1 MASLFFND
9 NTSPE
14 LLTRAQNWV
23 QRSPASLSVKEIPW
37 AANGISAE
45 LLMIYVSY
53 IYNIDSQ
60 LQSHW
65 QGRTGIDKACMHLIR
80 VLLNAQN
87 VVSSSLIL
95 TSLVSFKEPK
105 NIALTTG
112 LTSASNTSGKGAK
125 KTNKC
130 QFWPYIHTYS
140 IKTNILCFFSQA
152 TIGKNIKKTYKN

>member
-80 VLLNAQN
+80 VLLNA
-87 VVSSSLIL
+87 
-95 TSLVSFKEPK
+95 
-105 NIALTTG
+105 
-112 LTSASNTSGKGAK
+112 
-125 KTNKC
+125 
-130 QFWPYIHTYS
+130 
-140 IKTNILCFFSQA
+140 
-152 TIGKNIKKTYKN
+152 